1 MTKAKLI
8 KKQELNHEPPRPVL
22 TAAHKPSAKRPAEI
36 VREWIGHR
44 QKSQP
49 SARQAFAA
57 LFGNPEPG
65 LSQER

>member
-8 KKQELNHEPPRPVL
+8 KKQELNQELPRPVL
-22 TAAHKPSAKRPAEI
+22 SKAHKPPAKRPAEI